1 MADSRCLYFKT
12 ILLLIVY
19 TASESLVFILEFVND
34 TKITLATYRS
44 LAHVMVLHFVGFSC
58 MLIAFPFSFI
68 ALAADMTLAE
78 RSVMSLSTALEDT
91 KSKLQD
97 AFKMQRGEKEKFE
110 AQIISL
116 HQDIEF
122 ARAEALTQSLSAR
135 VRFSG
140 RNTRTSFS

>member
-19 TASESLVFILEFVND
+19 TASESLVFILEFVN

-44 LAHVMVLHFVGFSC
+44 LAHVLVLHFVGFSC
-58 MLIAFPFSFI
+58 MLIAFPLSFI